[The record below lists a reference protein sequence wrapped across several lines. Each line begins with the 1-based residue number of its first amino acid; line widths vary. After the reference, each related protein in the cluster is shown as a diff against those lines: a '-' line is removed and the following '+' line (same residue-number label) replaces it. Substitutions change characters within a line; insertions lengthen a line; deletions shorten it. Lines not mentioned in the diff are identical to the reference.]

1 MYRVLIVDDDLT
13 VRIRLKNL
21 ISWELLECEIV
32 GEAAHGLEAIALLDT
47 VQPDIVITD
56 IYMPGM
62 NGVDLIHYIR
72 EQASAIYVLALSAY
86 DDFDYLLFTALMD
99 TRDFLLETIQNRK
112 IPMRLRMW

>member
-72 EQASAIYVLALSAY
+72 EQASEIYVLALSAY
-86 DDFDYLLFTALMD
+86 DDFDYVEWFNSAEM
-99 TRDFLLETIQNRK
+99 
-112 IPMRLRMW
+112 